1 MAGGIGILCHNEV
14 YGSGQETNSS
24 MNGQPS
30 DAGVPQGRNKS
41 AAGHIFTIYDMTL
54 KKDN

>member
-1 MAGGIGILCHNEV
+1 MAGNIGILCLIEV
-14 YGSGQETNSS
+14 YGSGQETGIS

-30 DAGVPQGRNKS
+30 EAGVPQGRTNS
-41 AAGHIFTIYDMTL
+41 AAGQIFAIYDMTL

>member
-30 DAGVPQGRNKS
+30 GAGVPQGRNKS